1 MQIKKLV
8 LTIHE
13 TSKRL
18 AKLFQQRAKRPNWD
32 KMRNDNVKELIY
44 TFAIILQPFIFKKK

>member
-18 AKLFQQRAKRPNWD
+18 AKLFQQRAKRPNRY

-44 TFAIILQPFIFKKK
+44 KFAIILQPFIFKKK